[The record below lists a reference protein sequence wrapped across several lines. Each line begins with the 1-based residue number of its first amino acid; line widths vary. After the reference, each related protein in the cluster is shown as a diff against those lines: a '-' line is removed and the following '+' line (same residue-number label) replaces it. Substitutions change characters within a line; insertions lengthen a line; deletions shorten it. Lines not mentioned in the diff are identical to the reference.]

1 MADAIAAEYADREL
15 SMAVR
20 AARWAAVALL
30 CGLWLTDGRGEA
42 VRARGLG
49 VPFEGK
55 PGRFNAMT
63 DVPGVQ
69 VGQVTL
75 VSGDPAGA
83 GPVVRTGVTV
93 VLPRG
98 QVSDAPVYGG
108 YFDLNGNGELTG
120 QAYLQDFGLVHGPI
134 GISNTNA
141 IGQVYA
147 GIQQWSRD
155 RFGSATWPVVAE
167 TWDGYLND
175 IEGFH
180 VAPAD
185 AVRAIEQAA
194 GGAVAEGN
202 VGGGTGM
209 VCFDFKGGIGT
220 ASRVVSAGGK
230 TYTVGVLVQ
239 CNTGARDVL
248 RIAGVP
254 VGHELANVWLPC
266 FEGGGAP
273 DRRPACRVDGMFG
286 VAHPDQGSIIIVVGT
301 DAPLQ
306 PLQLNRLA
314 RRAAMGLA
322 RLGSYSGDL
331 SGDLVV
337 AFSTMQGVNDT
348 ETERAPLVASVAN
361 VDLDPLFEATVQ
373 ATEEAVVNALVAAQT
388 MTGLHGYRVYRLPH
402 GTLQTIL
409 KHYGRLAGAS
419 RAGK

>member
-1 MADAIAAEYADREL
+1 M
-15 SMAVR
+15 SVR
-20 AARWAAVALL
+20 AAGLAFAALL
-30 CGLWLTDGRGEA
+30 CGNWLTDAGAAE

-55 PGRFNAMT
+55 PGPFNAIT

-75 VSGDPAGA
+75 VSGDAAGA
-83 GPVVRTGVTV
+83 GPVVRTGVTM

-98 QVSDAPVYGG
+98 VGSDAPVYGG
-108 YFDLNGNGELTG
+108 YFDLNGNGEMTG

-147 GIQQWSRD
+147 GIQKWSRD
-155 RFGSATWPVVAE
+155 RFGTATWPVVAE

-180 VAPAD
+180 VTPAD
-185 AVRAIEQAA
+185 AVRAIVQAT

-220 ASRVVSAGGK
+220 ASRMVSAGGK
-230 TYTVGVLVQ
+230 TFTVGVLVQ

-254 VGHELANVWLPC
+254 VGHELANAWLPC
-266 FEGGGAP
+266 FEGGGAK
-273 DRRPACRVDGMFG
+273 DHTPACRVDGQFG

-337 AFSTMQGVNDT
+337 SFSTVAGVNDT
-348 ETERAPLVASVAN
+348 ENPGAPPLAAVAN

-402 GTLQTIL
+402 GTLETLL
-409 KHYGRLAGAS
+409 KQYGRLAGEA
-419 RAGK
+419 AVLH

>member
-1 MADAIAAEYADREL
+1 MRSAFCLAAAMAACLGGATAAQAQI
-15 SMAVR
+15 
-20 AARWAAVALL
+20 
-30 CGLWLTDGRGEA
+30 
-42 VRARGLG
+42 RARTLG
-49 VPFEGK
+49 VPFEGT
-55 PGRFNAMT
+55 PGPLNAIT

-75 VSGDPAGA
+75 ISGAPGQP

-98 QVSDAPVYGG
+98 QASDAPVYGG

-134 GISNTNA
+134 GITNTNA

-147 GIQQWSRD
+147 AIQRWTRQ
-155 RFGSATWPVVAE
+155 RFGNATWPAVGE
-167 TWDGYLND
+167 TWDGDLND

-180 VAPAD
+180 VAETD
-185 AVRAIEQAA
+185 AMRALDAA
-194 GGAVAEGN
+194 GGGTVAEGN

-209 VCFDFKGGIGT
+209 VCFDFKGGIGS
-220 ASRVVSAGGK
+220 ASRVVVLGQQK
-230 TYTVGVLVQ
+230 FTVGVLVQ

-254 VGHELANVWLPC
+254 VGQELAKTWLPC
-266 FEGGGAP
+266 FVGGRA
-273 DRRPACRVDGMFG
+273 PACTLDGSFG
-286 VAHPDQGSIIIVVGT
+286 VSHPDHGSIIIVVGT

-331 SGDLVV
+331 SGDLAVS
-337 AFSTMQGVNDT
+337 FSTLKFVNDT
-348 ETERAPLVASVAN
+348 ENPAPPPAPAVAN

-388 MTGLHGYRVYRLPH
+388 MTGLNGYRVYALPH
-402 GTLQTIL
+402 GALQAIL
-409 KHYGRLAGAS
+409 KRYGRLPAA
-419 RAGK
+419 ATP

>member
-1 MADAIAAEYADREL
+1 M
-15 SMAVR
+15 
-20 AARWAAVALL
+20 ALL
-30 CGLWLTDGRGEA
+30 CSGLLTNSQAAA
-42 VRARGLG
+42 VRARELG
-49 VPFEGK
+49 VPFEGT
-55 PGRFNAMT
+55 PGALNAIT

-75 VSGDPAGA
+75 ISGDAAGSL
-83 GPVVRTGVTV
+83 PVVRTGVTI

-98 QVSDAPVYGG
+98 QGSDAPVYGG

-147 GIQQWSRD
+147 GIQKWSRD
-155 RFGSATWPVVAE
+155 RFGTATWPVVAE

-180 VAPAD
+180 VTPDD
-185 AVRAIEQAA
+185 AVRAIGQAA

-230 TYTVGVLVQ
+230 AYTVGVLVQ

-254 VGHELANVWLPC
+254 VGHELANTWLPC
-266 FEGGGAP
+266 FEGGGAS
-273 DRRPACRVDGMFG
+273 DKMPACRVDGLFG

-337 AFSTMQGVNDT
+337 AFSTLAAVNDT
-348 ETERAPLVASVAN
+348 ETAAAPAAASVAN

-373 ATEEAVVNALVAAQT
+373 GTEEAVVNALVAAQT
-388 MTGLHGYRVYRLPH
+388 MTGLHGYRVYRIPH

-409 KHYGRLAGAS
+409 KQYGRLAAPS
-419 RAGK
+419 ETLH

>member
-1 MADAIAAEYADREL
+1 
-15 SMAVR
+15 MAVR
-20 AARWAAVALL
+20 ASGWAAVAVL
-30 CGLWLTDGRGEA
+30 CCLGLADAEA
-42 VRARGLG
+42 ETVRARALG

-55 PGRFNAMT
+55 TGALNAIT

-75 VSGDPAGA
+75 VSGEPAGA

-98 QVSDAPVYGG
+98 KGSDAPVYGG
-108 YFDLNGNGELTG
+108 HFDLNGNGELTG

-141 IGQVYA
+141 VGQVYA
-147 GIQQWSRD
+147 GIQKWSRD
-155 RFGSATWPVVAE
+155 HFGSATWPAVGE

-180 VAPAD
+180 VTPDD
-185 AVRAIEQAA
+185 AVHAIEQAA
-194 GGAVAEGN
+194 GGPVAEGN

-230 TYTVGVLVQ
+230 VYTVGVLVQ
-239 CNTGARDVL
+239 CNTGARNVL

-254 VGHELANVWLPC
+254 VGRELANTWLPC
-266 FEGGGAP
+266 FESGGTK
-273 DRRPACRVDGMFG
+273 DRTPACRVDGMFG

-306 PLQLNRLA
+306 PQQLNRLA
-314 RRAAMGLA
+314 KRAAMGLA
-322 RLGSYSGDL
+322 RLGSYSGNL

-337 AFSTMQGVNDT
+337 SFSTISGVNDT
-348 ETERAPLVASVAN
+348 ETKGAPTVASVAN

-373 ATEEAVVNALVAAQT
+373 ATEEAVVNALVAART
-388 MTGLHGYRVYRLPH
+388 MTGLHGYRVYQLPH

-409 KHYGRLAGAS
+409 KQYGRLAGAP
-419 RAGK
+419 RAGQ